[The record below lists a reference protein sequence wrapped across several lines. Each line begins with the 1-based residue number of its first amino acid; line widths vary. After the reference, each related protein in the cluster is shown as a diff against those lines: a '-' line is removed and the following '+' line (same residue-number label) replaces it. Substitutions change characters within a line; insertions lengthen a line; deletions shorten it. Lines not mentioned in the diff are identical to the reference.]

1 MTKIIVTF
9 KYIFFNINKALKIKL
24 FFLFSIMLL
33 AALMEVGSIA
43 SLIPFLQN
51 VLFLETSKEIM
62 VFDNLFNNFEIYN
75 KYRFSFITV
84 FFISFILLSLIVRL
98 YLLKLMFKFTK
109 ELGYFF
115 ATQIFC
121 YITDYRNFYA
131 Y

>member
-62 VFDNLFNNFEIYN
+62 VFDNLFNNFEI
-75 KYRFSFITV
+75 
-84 FFISFILLSLIVRL
+84 
-98 YLLKLMFKFTK
+98 
-109 ELGYFF
+109 
-115 ATQIFC
+115 
-121 YITDYRNFYA
+121 
-131 Y
+131 